1 MNDGFKQDVSVRHAE
16 DDYVISLGDVIRI
29 VWERAWLIIL
39 VTLLALGSALGWSYL
54 QTPQYQ
60 SSIKLLVGQERGII
74 GPEQNPEY
82 LITLSQTIA
91 PAIMSRPMA
100 EGVDKKLD
108 LRTSPEYLLYGLTA
122 EPIADTQFVEV
133 SYTGSDPEQT
143 QRIVNAFGE
152 VASEKISTLS
162 PNTDTL
168 TVTVWERATSSGT
181 VLISP
186 DPLRNGL
193 FALVGGS
200 MLGIGLALL
209 LGFLDKRWRS
219 PQEVEQA
226 TGVPSLGV
234 IYAAP
239 STRNERG
246 WILPDGLGSEQYR
259 ILRTNLLHVA
269 RDGSLKTVMVSS
281 PGPEEGKTTVC
292 ANLGLSLA
300 QAGKSTLIVD
310 CDLRRPMLHKAFGL
324 KNLYGVVD
332 AVVGGR
338 SPQETWQEPLP
349 GLWVMTAGPIPP
361 NPAELLDSEHFAELL
376 DWLRQE
382 FDYVLVD
389 SGPIDLVSDPAIL
402 ASRVDGVLLVIDPRS
417 SREDDVQ
424 RAMRSLDA
432 VGANILGTVMNKVR
446 VNGTRRRYN
455 NDLYYSHLHGRTE
468 GKEVI
473 LRRDDGT

>member
-1 MNDGFKQDVSVRHAE
+1 
-16 DDYVISLGDVIRI
+16 
-29 VWERAWLIIL
+29 
-39 VTLLALGSALGWSYL
+39 
-54 QTPQYQ
+54 
-60 SSIKLLVGQERGII
+60 
-74 GPEQNPEY
+74 
-82 LITLSQTIA
+82 
-91 PAIMSRPMA
+91 
-100 EGVDKKLD
+100 
-108 LRTSPEYLLYGLTA
+108 
-122 EPIADTQFVEV
+122 
-133 SYTGSDPEQT
+133 
-143 QRIVNAFGE
+143 
-152 VASEKISTLS
+152 
-162 PNTDTL
+162 
-168 TVTVWERATSSGT
+168 
-181 VLISP
+181 
-186 DPLRNGL
+186 
-193 FALVGGS
+193 
-200 MLGIGLALL
+200 MLGIGLAFLRE
-209 LGFLDKRWRS
+209 FLDERWRS
-219 PQEVEQA
+219 PQDAEQA

-234 IYAAP
+234 IPAAP

-246 WILPDGLGSEQYR
+246 WTIPDAFSSEQYR

-281 PGPEEGKTTVC
+281 PGSEEGKTTVC

-310 CDLRRPMLHKAFGL
+310 CDLRRPMMHKFFGL

-338 SPQETWQEPLP
+338 SPQETWQELLP

-417 SREDDVQ
+417 SREDHVQ
-424 RAMRSLDA
+424 RAIRSLGA

-446 VNGTRRRYN
+446 VKGTYRRYN
-455 NDLYYSHLHGRTE
+455 DYSYYSPLYDRPE
-468 GKEVI
+468 DKEAI

>member
-1 MNDGFKQDVSVRHAE
+1 MNAGFKQDVSVRHAE
-16 DDYVISLGDVIRI
+16 DDYVISLRDVFRI
-29 VWERAWLIIL
+29 LWTQAWLIIL
-39 VTLLALGSALGWSYL
+39 VGVLALGSAVGLSLL

-60 SSIKLLVGQERGII
+60 SSITLLVGQERGIM
-74 GPEQNPEY
+74 GPGGDPNMLQLLSPT
-82 LITLSQTIA
+82 LATAITSE
-91 PAIMSRPMA
+91 PVA

-108 LRTSPEYLLYGLTA
+108 LRTSPENLLAGLTA
-122 EPIADTQFVEV
+122 EHIEGTQFVEV
-133 SYTGSDPEQT
+133 SYTGSDPEET

-152 VASEKISTLS
+152 VFSEKISEVS
-162 PNTDTL
+162 PNADTL
-168 TVTVWERATSSGT
+168 TVTVWRRATSPGT
-181 VLISP
+181 HISP
-186 DPLRNGL
+186 NPVRNGL
-193 FALVGGS
+193 FGLTVGI
-200 MLGIGLALL
+200 MLGIGLAFLRE
-209 LGFLDKRWRS
+209 FLDERWRS
-219 PQEVEQA
+219 PQEAERA

-234 IYAAP
+234 IPAA
-239 STRNERG
+239 SGTRNERG
-246 WILPDGLGSEQYR
+246 WTIPDAFGSEQYR

-269 RDGSLKTVMVSS
+269 RDGSLKTVLVSS
-281 PGPEEGKTTVC
+281 PGSEEGKTTVC

-310 CDLRRPMLHKAFGL
+310 CDLRKPMMHKYFGL

-338 SPQETWQEPLP
+338 SPQETWQELLP

-389 SGPIDLVSDPAIL
+389 SGPIDSVSDPAIL

-424 RAMRSLDA
+424 RAMRGLGA
-432 VGANILGTVMNKVR
+432 VEANILGTVINKVR
-446 VNGTRRRYN
+446 VKDTYRRYN
-455 NDLYYSHLHGRTE
+455 DYLYLHGRPE
-468 GKEVI
+468 DKLAI
-473 LRRDDGT
+473 LPRDDST

>member
-1 MNDGFKQDVSVRHAE
+1 MNAGSKQDVSVRHTE
-16 DDYVISLGDVIRI
+16 DDYVISLTDIFRI
-29 VWERAWLIIL
+29 LWTQAWLIIL
-39 VTLLALGSALGWSYL
+39 VGILAAGSAVGLSLL

-60 SSIKLLVGQERGII
+60 SSITLLVGQERGII
-74 GPEQNPEY
+74 GPGGDPN
-82 LITLSQTIA
+82 LLLTLSQTVA
-91 PAIMSRPMA
+91 TAVTSEPVA
-100 EGVDKKLD
+100 EGVAKKLD
-108 LRTSPEYLLYGLTA
+108 LRTSPEDLLSDLAA
-122 EPIADTQFVEV
+122 EPIAETQFVEV
-133 SYTGSDPEQT
+133 SYTGSDPEET

-152 VASEKISTLS
+152 VFSEKISEVS
-162 PNTDTL
+162 PDTATL
-168 TVTVWERATSSGT
+168 TVTVWQRATSPGT
-181 VLISP
+181 PIGPNPV
-186 DPLRNGL
+186 RNGL
-193 FALVGGS
+193 FGLAGGI
-200 MLGIGLALL
+200 MLGIGLA
-209 LGFLDKRWRS
+209 FLREYLDERWRS
-219 PQEVEQA
+219 PQEAEQA

-234 IYAAP
+234 IPAAP

-246 WILPDGLGSEQYR
+246 WTIPDALGSEQYR
-259 ILRTNLLHVA
+259 ILRTNLLYVA
-269 RDGSLKTVMVSS
+269 RDGLLKTLLVSS
-281 PGPEEGKTTVC
+281 PGSKEGKTTVC

-310 CDLRRPMLHKAFGL
+310 CDLRRPMMHKFFGL

-338 SPQETWQEPLP
+338 SPQETWQELLP

-402 ASRVDGVLLVIDPRS
+402 ASRVDGVLLVFDPRS
-417 SREDDVQ
+417 SREDHVQ
-424 RAMRSLDA
+424 RAMRSLGG

-446 VNGTRRRYN
+446 VKGTYRHYN
-455 NDLYYSHLHGRTE
+455 DYSYYSHLQGRPE
-468 GKEVI
+468 DKKAL

>member
-1 MNDGFKQDVSVRHAE
+1 MNAGFKQDVSVRHAE
-16 DDYVISLGDVIRI
+16 DDYVIPLRDVFRI
-29 VWERAWLIIL
+29 LWTQVWLIIL
-39 VTLLALGSALGWSYL
+39 VGVLALGSAVGLSLL

-60 SSIKLLVGQERGII
+60 SSITLLVGQERGII
-74 GPEQNPEY
+74 GPGGDPNFI
-82 LITLSQTIA
+82 LTLSQTMA
-91 PAIMSRPMA
+91 TAVTSEPVA

-108 LRTSPEYLLYGLTA
+108 LRTSPEYLLAGITA
-122 EPIADTQFVEV
+122 EPLTETQFVEV
-133 SYTGSDPEQT
+133 IYTGSDPEET

-152 VASEKISTLS
+152 VFSEKISEVS
-162 PNTDTL
+162 PDTETL
-168 TVTVWERATSSGT
+168 TVTVWQRATSPGT
-181 VLISP
+181 PIGPNPV
-186 DPLRNGL
+186 RNGL
-193 FALVGGS
+193 FGLAGGI
-200 MLGIGLALL
+200 MLGIGLAFLRE
-209 LGFLDKRWRS
+209 FLDERWRS
-219 PQEVEQA
+219 PQEAEQA

-234 IYAAP
+234 IPAAP

-246 WILPDGLGSEQYR
+246 WTIPDALGSEQYR

-281 PGPEEGKTTVC
+281 PGSEEGKTTVC

-300 QAGKSTLIVD
+300 QAGKNTLIVD
-310 CDLRRPMLHKAFGL
+310 CDLRRPMMHKFFGL

-338 SPQETWQEPLP
+338 SPQETWQELLP

-402 ASRVDGVLLVIDPRS
+402 ASRVDGVLLVIDPRN
-417 SREDDVQ
+417 SREDHVQ
-424 RAMRSLDA
+424 RAMRSLGG

-446 VNGTRRRYN
+446 VKSAYRRYN
-455 NDLYYSHLHGRTE
+455 DYSYYSPPLHGRPE
-468 GKEVI
+468 DKKAI
-473 LRRDDGT
+473 LGRDGGT